1 MAENTSLYPRYKS
14 FLRVLPLVFLLMAGQ
29 LHAKPIYSC
38 VMMDMGKHDA
48 TMDMDMDMQ
57 EEMECCRDRMACM
70 SLDCEEPG
78 AASQDSCYE
87 QVIVVTVNHD
97 HQENSPVLT
106 TVIESDVDPPQV
118 LVTTLDLA
126 LPSQITSA
134 LRVLPRYTEHI
145 QSSSNIYLITL
156 RLRT

>member
-1 MAENTSLYPRYKS
+1 
-14 FLRVLPLVFLLMAGQ
+14 MAGQ
-29 LHAKPIYSC
+29 LHAQPIYSC

-48 TMDMDMDMQ
+48 MMDMDMDMQ

-87 QVIVVTVNHD
+87 VVTVVTVD
-97 HQENSPVLT
+97 FDQQQKSPVFNL
-106 TVIESDVDPPQV
+106 VVESDVDPPQV
-118 LVTTLDLA
+118 LVTTMDLV

-145 QSSSNIYLITL
+145 QFGSDTYLITL
-156 RLRT
+156 RLRI